1 MKVSFKN
8 SFLKSIQKIRN
19 SELKEDIFEVI
30 SNVEN
35 AQSLEEIQ
43 NFKKL
48 KGYSVY
54 FRIRIGDYRIGIKW
68 VEETKTVF
76 FVTFD
81 HRKNIYK
88 KFP

>member
-1 MKVSFKN
+1 MKVGFKN
-8 SFLKSIQKIRN
+8 SFLKAIQKTN
-19 SELKEDIFEVI
+19 NLELKEGVFKVI
-30 SNVEN
+30 DSVEN
-35 AQSLEEIQ
+35 AQNFNEIQ
-43 NFKKL
+43 NLKKL

-54 FRIRIGDYRIGIKW
+54 FRIRVGNYRIGIKW
-68 VEETKTVF
+68 DQESQTVF

>member
-1 MKVSFKN
+1 M
-8 SFLKSIQKIRN
+8 KSIQKIKN
-19 SELKEDIFEVI
+19 FELKEDIFKVI

-35 AQSLEEIQ
+35 AINLNDIH
-43 NFKKL
+43 NIKKL

-54 FRIRIGDYRIGIKW
+54 FRIRTADYRIGIKW
-68 VEETKTVF
+68 VEETQMVF

>member
-1 MKVSFKN
+1 MKVGFKN
-8 SFLKSIQKIRN
+8 SFLKSIQKIKN
-19 SELKEDIFEVI
+19 FELKEDIFKVI

-35 AQSLEEIQ
+35 AINLNDIH
-43 NFKKL
+43 NIKKL

-54 FRIRIGDYRIGIKW
+54 FRIRIADYRIGIKW
-68 VEETKTVF
+68 VEETQTVF